1 MMNVNKALALALALA
16 LVLAATTASAR
27 SLQQFDDAP
36 TNETEAD
43 SIASPEAETMPV
55 AEEAPAATE
64 TTETAEAAPAPAPAA
79 ANATAEEAAPAA
91 TAAAAP
97 AEYNQGKDECIY
109 GNHPK
114 TLVEIAA
121 GSPDF
126 SVLVAAL
133 NASDLTGAFDDIS
146 QKVTVFAPT
155 DAAFTKLFDEFNVT
169 AEAVLGNKKFLTDVL
184 TYHVAPGVYPFG
196 TLAQDDGAAISTLQ
210 GESLGVSSETA
221 TSIATV
227 YSFGFPVGT
236 TATETVAV
244 TMLGGATN
252 ATIVQGNVWAC
263 QGVIQVIDT
272 VLVPQSAVTSD
283 Q

>member
-1 MMNVNKALALALALA
+1 MTVRSKALALGLALA
-16 LVLAATTASAR
+16 LVLATTASAR
-27 SLQQFDDAP
+27 SLQQFDNAP

-43 SIASPEAETMPV
+43 SIASPEAVPEAMPEAMPTPV
-55 AEEAPAATE
+55 AEEANATETMPAATAN
-64 TTETAEAAPAPAPAA
+64 ETAEETMPASTAA
-79 ANATAEEAAPAA
+79 
-91 TAAAAP
+91 AAAAP

-109 GNHPK
+109 SNHPK

-196 TLAQDDGAAISTLQ
+196 TLAQDDGAAITTLQ
-210 GESLGVSSETA
+210 GESLGVSAATG

>member
-1 MMNVNKALALALALA
+1 MG
-16 LVLAATTASAR
+16 
-27 SLQQFDDAP
+27 
-36 TNETEAD
+36 
-43 SIASPEAETMPV
+43 
-55 AEEAPAATE
+55 
-64 TTETAEAAPAPAPAA
+64 
-79 ANATAEEAAPAA
+79 EAAPAA

-155 DAAFTKLFDEFNVT
+155 DAAFTKLFNEFNVT

-184 TYHVAPGVYPFG
+184 TFHVAPGVYPFG
-196 TLAQDDGAAISTLQ
+196 TLAQDDGAAISTLHCHRLLLWIPCGHDRHGDGCRDDAGRSHQ
-210 GESLGVSSETA
+210 RDHRPGQRLGLPGRDSGHRYRPRPSERRHQRPVKSLRPFT
-221 TSIATV
+221 
-227 YSFGFPVGT
+227 
-236 TATETVAV
+236 
-244 TMLGGATN
+244 LR
-252 ATIVQGNVWAC
+252 
-263 QGVIQVIDT
+263 
-272 VLVPQSAVTSD
+272 
-283 Q
+283 

>member
-1 MMNVNKALALALALA
+1 MMNVNKVLALALALA

-43 SIASPEAETMPV
+43 SIASPEAEAETMPMPV
-55 AEEAPAATE
+55 AEEANAA
-64 TTETAEAAPAPAPAA
+64 ETAEAAPAPAA

-155 DAAFTKLFDEFNVT
+155 DAAFTKLFNEFNVT

-184 TYHVAPGVYPFG
+184 TFHVAPGVYPFG

-210 GESLGVSSETA
+210 GESIGVSSETA

>member
-1 MMNVNKALALALALA
+1 MMNVNKVLALALALA

-43 SIASPEAETMPV
+43 SIASPEAEAETMPMPV
-55 AEEAPAATE
+55 AEEANA
-64 TTETAEAAPAPAPAA
+64 TETAETAEAAPAPAA

-155 DAAFTKLFDEFNVT
+155 DAAFTKLFNEFNVT

-184 TYHVAPGVYPFG
+184 TFHVAPGVYPFG

-227 YSFGFPVGT
+227 YSFGFPGKSSP
-236 TATETVAV
+236 
-244 TMLGGATN
+244 LSPLLFSHDSLLPSS
-252 ATIVQGNVWAC
+252 
-263 QGVIQVIDT
+263 IDPDPK
-272 VLVPQSAVTSD
+272 VVPSPRLIDLS
-283 Q
+283 

>member
-1 MMNVNKALALALALA
+1 M
-16 LVLAATTASAR
+16 
-27 SLQQFDDAP
+27 P
-36 TNETEAD
+36 
-43 SIASPEAETMPV
+43 MPV
-55 AEEAPAATE
+55 AEEANATE
-64 TTETAEAAPAPAPAA
+64 TTETTEAAPAPAPAA
-79 ANATAEEAAPAA
+79 AN
-91 TAAAAP
+91 AAAAP

-126 SVLVAAL
+126 SFLVAAL

-236 TATETVAV
+236 
-244 TMLGGATN
+244 
-252 ATIVQGNVWAC
+252 
-263 QGVIQVIDT
+263 
-272 VLVPQSAVTSD
+272 
-283 Q
+283 